1 MALNWET
8 DVVKSEA
15 WILARLDRTV
25 IVACGL
31 CALLLGCQ
39 AKKSKES
46 EQHARQVSTLAGPSE
61 AQKKRLFHLAEGSEF
76 VPYCALKVLAKEN
89 HLTVS
94 AYFEGYHLIP
104 DATSETNPLGLP
116 IGVTVT
122 NDRLRLVGF
131 NCAACHVGQIAGAP
145 GPIVGA
151 PSHFDIRA
159 FYDGLIPWL
168 SNLTS
173 KPKLLS
179 KVVGCML
186 LGSKGE
192 ANPEP
197 AAEEVMQELDASL
210 EPSAPDA
217 GVVTD
222 LYDHLEEAAS
232 APNSSAVARG
242 VERATASAASSS
254 KKLQELPKPK
264 RQSVIKSVLGRF
276 IKQKELL
283 KARINSLETVRAVGA
298 LQPTTVP
305 GPGRVDAFM
314 TALNL
319 MNPKAELPM
328 TSPVA
333 FPQLW
338 GVSRLNWLHWDN
350 NTNATLQR
358 NMGQAIGV
366 GAVTVEHGKDL
377 PEALGSTLDVRALM
391 ELESI
396 VRTIQPPRWPFAVS
410 DAKLVASGRELY
422 DSKCARCHEP
432 AKDGSMP
439 DLPQTENI
447 GTDEQRLKNFRNEK
461 AGAKPIDLLS
471 TQLAAVERGSTASE
485 AERDKGPKWRTT
497 NQYGVRSLQGVWA
510 TAPYLHNDSVPT
522 LADLLSPAESRPKT
536 FTLDYSRYDV
546 ERVGFKVLDRGQ
558 ASAQSFELDTS
569 KAGNGNAGHSYGT
582 ELSAEEKLSLLAYL
596 KQL

>member
-1 MALNWET
+1 VAFNWET

-222 LYDHLEEAAS
+222 LYDHLEEAA
-232 APNSSAVARG
+232 AGRTVIERLPDLMVAG
-242 VERATASAASSS
+242 TSGGAAENCFVSTHRRFA
-254 KKLQELPKPK
+254 LTRCP
-264 RQSVIKSVLGRF
+264 RVLG
-276 IKQKELL
+276 
-283 KARINSLETVRAVGA
+283 
-298 LQPTTVP
+298 
-305 GPGRVDAFM
+305 
-314 TALNL
+314 
-319 MNPKAELPM
+319 
-328 TSPVA
+328 
-333 FPQLW
+333 
-338 GVSRLNWLHWDN
+338 
-350 NTNATLQR
+350 
-358 NMGQAIGV
+358 
-366 GAVTVEHGKDL
+366 
-377 PEALGSTLDVRALM
+377 
-391 ELESI
+391 
-396 VRTIQPPRWPFAVS
+396 
-410 DAKLVASGRELY
+410 
-422 DSKCARCHEP
+422 
-432 AKDGSMP
+432 
-439 DLPQTENI
+439 
-447 GTDEQRLKNFRNEK
+447 
-461 AGAKPIDLLS
+461 
-471 TQLAAVERGSTASE
+471 
-485 AERDKGPKWRTT
+485 
-497 NQYGVRSLQGVWA
+497 
-510 TAPYLHNDSVPT
+510 
-522 LADLLSPAESRPKT
+522 
-536 FTLDYSRYDV
+536 
-546 ERVGFKVLDRGQ
+546 
-558 ASAQSFELDTS
+558 
-569 KAGNGNAGHSYGT
+569 
-582 ELSAEEKLSLLAYL
+582 
-596 KQL
+596 